1 MYFFINLHFMTK
13 GCAAEKLYTIKCAPK
28 WKRLRIPTLLQ
39 CFQYDFVKVAYWL
52 KDIFYQHN

>member
-1 MYFFINLHFMTK
+1 MTK